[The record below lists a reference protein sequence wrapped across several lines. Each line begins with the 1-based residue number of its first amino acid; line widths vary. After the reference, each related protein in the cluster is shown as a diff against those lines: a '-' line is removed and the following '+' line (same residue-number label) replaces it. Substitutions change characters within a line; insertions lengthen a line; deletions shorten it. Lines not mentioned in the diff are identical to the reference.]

1 MFIAQRIYFLDT
13 NINNPLPPP
22 LFRQTTQNRTA
33 YWLTVSFLFHLI
45 SAILRFNFMKERKI
59 ADTWGIISINYKS
72 MLWIQLHYISIRI
85 QTFVTFLYGSFSG
98 SEPFLTDTLSILK
111 LVFVKQYRIFWVI
124 YENKSM

>member
-22 LFRQTTQNRTA
+22 LFRQTNQNRTA